1 MTDKK
6 TSFLEKQLEATLN
19 FEQDQIAFTFQREKI
34 KLSNELEIALLQ
46 ENNPFIEKNIT
57 LTEDELIL
65 TYKKEPSFMTF
76 GKLRTLDER
85 SRWMFAS
92 RILRSIML
100 HKSNRLHLIV
110 CPENILIDESLTA
123 YFLHYGV
130 KESIPPYERNKER
143 LWDETKAIIA
153 AAVQPK
159 YKFDQYIQFSKS
171 IELSPVAAKIMEAE
185 DEQELLTIIQNQLQL
200 LEKEEKKY
208 TKIAKT
214 KWNWVRYSL
223 IGLLLVLL
231 PLGIYTGYAALV
243 VQPQQEAYVA
253 VQAPYIQG
261 NYSEIIDQLAQY
273 DVEKMPNVIQY
284 ELSLA
289 YIVNETLT
297 EEQKENVLKTITLQ
311 TDPDYFKYWIYIGR
325 GQAEEAL
332 TLARQLEDLDL
343 IMLALLHSEE
353 SIKADRELESDERE
367 QQLDKIQKE
376 IDEVTKQLE
385 ELKETM
391 ESDDGTADA
400 VSESEGKDSASKQ
413 ELDKAEVKNTSSE
426 ETKEAKLEKPADS
439 EKTKKDGTK

>member
-6 TSFLEKQLEATLN
+6 TSYLEKQLEAALK
-19 FEQDQIAFTFQREKI
+19 FEQDKIVITFQREKI
-34 KLSNELEIALLQ
+34 KLANELEITLLQ

-57 LTEDELIL
+57 LTEDELIF
-65 TYKKEPSFMTF
+65 TYKKEPNFMTF

-92 RILRSIML
+92 KVLRFIML
-100 HKSNRLHLIV
+100 HQSNRLHLIV

-143 LWDETKAIIA
+143 LWAETKAIIA

-171 IELSPVAAKIMEAE
+171 IELSPVAVKIMEAK
-185 DEQELLTIIQNQLQL
+185 DEQELLTTIQDQLQL

-243 VQPQQEAYVA
+243 IQPQQEAYVA

-325 GQAEEAL
+325 GQVEEAL
-332 TLARQLEDLDL
+332 TVARQLEDLDL
-343 IMLALLHSEE
+343 IMLALLHYEE
-353 SIKADRELESDERE
+353 SIKADRELDGEDRE
-367 QQLDKIQKE
+367 QLLDKVQTE
-376 IDEVTKQLE
+376 INEVTKQLE
-385 ELKETM
+385 ELKEAL
-391 ESDDGTADA
+391 ESEDVNTDDG
-400 VSESEGKDSASKQ
+400 KDPVSKQ
-413 ELDKAEVKNTSSE
+413 EQEKAEEKNTVPESTNE
-426 ETKEAKLEKPADS
+426 AKAEKTAQPEKTKEAGAE
-439 EKTKKDGTK
+439 

>member
-6 TSFLEKQLEATLN
+6 TSYLEKQLEAALK
-19 FEQDQIAFTFQREKI
+19 FEQDKIVITFQREKI
-34 KLSNELEIALLQ
+34 KLANELEITLLQ

-57 LTEDELIL
+57 LTEDELIF
-65 TYKKEPSFMTF
+65 TYKKEPNFMTF

-92 RILRSIML
+92 KVLRFIML
-100 HKSNRLHLIV
+100 HQSNRLHLIV

-143 LWDETKAIIA
+143 LWAETKAIIA

-171 IELSPVAAKIMEAE
+171 IELSPVAVKIMEAK
-185 DEQELLTIIQNQLQL
+185 DEQELLTIIQDRLQL

-243 VQPQQEAYVA
+243 IQPQQEAYVA

-273 DVEKMPNVIQY
+273 NVEKMPNVIQY

-332 TLARQLEDLDL
+332 TVARQLEDLDL
-343 IMLALLHSEE
+343 IMLALLHYEE
-353 SIKADRELESDERE
+353 SIKADRELDGEERE
-367 QQLDKIQKE
+367 QLLDKVQTE
-376 IDEVTKQLE
+376 INEVTKQLE
-385 ELKETM
+385 ELKEAL
-391 ESDDGTADA
+391 ESEDVNTDDG
-400 VSESEGKDSASKQ
+400 KDPVSKQ
-413 ELDKAEVKNTSSE
+413 EQEKAEEKNTVPESTNE
-426 ETKEAKLEKPADS
+426 AKAEKTAQPEKTKEAGAE
-439 EKTKKDGTK
+439 